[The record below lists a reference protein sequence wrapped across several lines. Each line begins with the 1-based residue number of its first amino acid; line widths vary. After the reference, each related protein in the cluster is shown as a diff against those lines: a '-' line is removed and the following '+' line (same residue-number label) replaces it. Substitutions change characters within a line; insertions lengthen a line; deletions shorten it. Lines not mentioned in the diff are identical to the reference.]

1 MRKAPRIG
9 IIGLAGAG
17 KDTLADIIRSEF
29 PELGLHRERFA
40 SPLKKA
46 ARFVFGPDF
55 DERDYK
61 EVERFISPSLEDRI
75 ITACIQLGH
84 DLRLADDELEVFQGA
99 VFEQFWVVGASLS
112 PRKFQQRLGTECVR
126 RARETAFVDRIAG
139 APGAII
145 VPDCRFGN
153 ETLVF
158 NHLLLVVRPGVDPVS
173 EHPSEALAK
182 TLTQFVLERNAETF
196 GPRISGFEYTGT
208 PVSVVYNDG
217 SIETLRS
224 EVKGLKGVL

>member
-17 KDTLADIIRSEF
+17 KDTLADLIKAEF
-29 PELGLHRERFA
+29 PELGLHRDRFA
-40 SPLKKA
+40 APLKTA
-46 ARFVFGPDF
+46 ARHVFGPHF

-61 EVERFISPSLEDRI
+61 EVERPISTSLEDRVI
-75 ITACIQLGH
+75 EASIQLAH
-84 DLRLADDELEVFQGA
+84 ELKLTEDEEQVFQDA
-99 VFEQFWVVGASLS
+99 VFEQGWTAGARLS
-112 PRKFQQRLGTECVR
+112 PRRFQQVLGTECVR
-126 RARETAFVDRIAG
+126 QARETAFVDRVAG

-158 NHLLLVVRPGVDPVS
+158 NHLLLVVRPGVYLVS

-182 TLTQFVLERNAETF
+182 TLTQFVLECNAETF
-196 GPRISGFEYTGT
+196 GPRISGFKYAGT
-208 PVSVVYNDG
+208 PVSIVYNDG